1 MVARVENA
9 VRSLGGARPSLNQAS
24 IAAQGIVPTANATAP
39 RRSRVRQI
47 QAIPRQAAYRAPSFF
62 VHVPSPAENPAS
74 ASSLRV
80 LSIVLKAT
88 ANGRERFRGSADF

>member
-24 IAAQGIVPTANATAP
+24 SAAQGSVPTANATAP

-47 QAIPRQAAYRAPSFF
+47 QAIPRQAAYSAPSFF
-62 VHVPSPAENPAS
+62 VHMPSPAENPAR
-74 ASSLRV
+74 ASSLRDFADV
-80 LSIVLKAT
+80 IKA
-88 ANGRERFRGSADF
+88 AAMAK